1 MTAHRQTHAPALVFP
16 GPLSPDCREAAAHL
30 NQDCACLA
38 LDHEALRRQLEG
50 QGAAGDQAAAD
61 PGFYQHIRETRP
73 HLFSDTLVFVGQ
85 AHLDAMAALAA
96 TMEEVA
102 ALPAY
107 QEVVLA
113 WAPEIARFAPPYAGV
128 FLGYDFHLSP
138 AGPQL
143 IEINTNAGGGLLNAK
158 LAQAQRACC
167 GDIAAM
173 MGDASGIEAALVAM
187 FREEWRL
194 ARGEVPLGRIAIVD
208 TAPGEQ
214 YLAPEFELFRRLFE
228 AHGIAAVVADPAD
241 LDYRDGYLWHQGQ
254 PVDLVYNRLTD
265 FALEEPASAALRQ
278 AYLDGG
284 AVVTPHPRAH
294 ALFADKRNLVLL
306 SDPGALA
313 ELGVS
318 EAAQKVLA
326 ATIPLTRNVT
336 ADQAETFWSER
347 KRWFFK
353 PAAGFGSRATYR
365 GDKLTKR
372 VFEEIMAGGNAGDSG
387 YVAQALVPP
396 SERRIFTGPAVDQ
409 GSGHTHA
416 HLKLDLR
423 CYAYRGRVQLAAARL
438 YQGQTTN
445 FRTAG
450 GGFASVLAVPCR
462 EEQK

>member
-1 MTAHRQTHAPALVFP
+1 MTAKAPHSSSPSDSQAIPASAGFP
-16 GPLSPDCREAAAHL
+16 RPLPADCREAAAHL
-30 NQDCACLA
+30 NRDCACLA
-38 LDHEALRRQLEG
+38 LDHEALRQQLEG
-50 QGAAGDQAAAD
+50 QGGDAD
-61 PGFYQHIRETRP
+61 PGFYQHLRQTRP

-85 AHLDAMAALAA
+85 AHLDAMAALATA
-96 TMEEVA
+96 MEEVT

-107 QEVVLA
+107 QEAVLA
-113 WAPEIARFAPPYAGV
+113 WAPEIARYAPPYAGV
-128 FLGYDFHLSP
+128 FLGYDFHLSV

-167 GDIAAM
+167 GDVAAL
-173 MGDASGIEAALVAM
+173 MGDATGAEDTLLQM

-194 ARGEVPLGRIAIVD
+194 ARGEAPLRRIAIVD
-208 TAPGEQ
+208 TAPTEQ

-241 LDYRDGYLWHQGQ
+241 LSYRDGGLWHGDA

-278 AYLDGG
+278 AYLDGA

-306 SDPGALA
+306 SDPEAMA
-313 ELGVS
+313 TLGVS
-318 EAAQKVLA
+318 EASRQVLA
-326 ATIPLTRNVT
+326 ATIPTTRLVRPE
-336 ADQAETFWSER
+336 AGEHWWSER
-347 KRWFFK
+347 KHWFFK
-353 PAAGFGSRATYR
+353 PAAGFGSRAAYR
-365 GDKLTKR
+365 GDKITKR
-372 VFEEIMAGGNAGDSG
+372 VFEEILAGD

-396 SERRIFTGPAVDQ
+396 SERRIFSGPTVDH
-409 GSGHTHA
+409 GHV

-423 CYAYRGRVQLAAARL
+423 CYAYRGRVQLTAARL

-462 EEQK
+462 EEEQ